1 MPEDLK
7 LNMNAYLPLRD
18 VVFHTLREAIL
29 KGDLKL
35 AQQMAY
41 DLNDVS
47 KYLFADVN
55 PIMPKAA
62 LAKLGV
68 CGEMVRKPLIPTTD
82 ANKKLLFD
90 AMKAFEEKG
99 Y

>member
-1 MPEDLK
+1 MDILDIIIAKKKSFTGETEK
-7 LNMNAYLPLRD
+7 L
-18 VVFHTLREAIL
+18 TQAIL
-29 KGDLKL
+29 KGDYEL
-35 AQQMAY
+35 ARAMAY

-47 KYLFADVN
+47 KYLFVDVN

-62 LAKLGV
+62 LAKMGV
-68 CGEMVRKPLIPTTD
+68 CGEMVRRPLITTTE

-90 AMKAFEEKG
+90 AMEKFESKG